1 MADGSTLGPTDDV
14 YLQFQREHPKE
25 AERVRMLVQEGR
37 QRLEGGQ
44 PEEAR
49 NRFMRAL
56 AIFPHIPA
64 ALTNLAALAM
74 QQNNLDQ
81 AEEYIGQ
88 VLHHFPNDP
97 AAHAVAARL
106 WLQREVH
113 PYVRY
118 HARRA
123 VRGIAHLQT
132 QSELLAEDPT
142 LLERARMIV
151 LSTLALCHADALLTE
166 LYALTPDAPWS
177 EQDLTIIGIALFN
190 LGEIDQAAEVWER
203 ANGAEGS
210 PAAVYRFL
218 ADLVRQKK
226 IYPFQ
231 LDYQLHAR
239 LPSVDELRNAVEA
252 HAFDETFGGVRRS
265 FRLLKSTAEHETD
278 ETAESQDEEER
289 VWDEQ
294 QLVQAALRLALPRH
308 IPSRAVAL
316 GLYHIF
322 RGEEEEAE
330 LALSI
335 LFFERWPLLPQV
347 LSAVQQQPELSPRVR
362 LNAALYSLW
371 LSGPEKVRPM
381 LERFVPE
388 ELSVR
393 DRFIWH
399 VVWIQVALAEQ
410 NLALAQA
417 HEAEAQSL
425 VEQVVKDLDA
435 WVHVLNELSLRIDQL
450 ARSEAR
456 DLGGDVPQA
465 SPPDSMKL
473 KEGRVDKIIPFL
485 PRQSRRQNKEAGEKS
500 ET

>member
-1 MADGSTLGPTDDV
+1 MADGSTLGPTNDV

-25 AERVRMLVQEGR
+25 AERVRTLVQEGR
-37 QRLEGGQ
+37 QRLESGQ
-44 PEEAR
+44 PDEAR

-118 HARRA
+118 HARQA
-123 VRGIAHLQT
+123 VRGMAHLQT
-132 QSELLAEDPT
+132 HAELLAEDPT
-142 LLERARMIV
+142 LLERARVIV
-151 LSTLALCHADALLTE
+151 LSTLALCQADALVAE
-166 LYALTPDAPWS
+166 LYALMPDAPWS
-177 EQDLTIIGIALFN
+177 ENDLTIIGIALFN
-190 LGEIDQAAEVWER
+190 LGEIDRAAEVWQR
-203 ANGAEGS
+203 ADGAEGS

-218 ADLVRQKK
+218 ADLVRQKM

-239 LPSVDELRNAVEA
+239 LPSVDELRSAVDE
-252 HAFDETFGGVRRS
+252 HAFDETLGGRRS
-265 FRLLKSTAEHETD
+265 FRLLKSAAENETD
-278 ETAESQDEEER
+278 GEADSH
-289 VWDEQ
+289 WDEQ
-294 QLVQAALRLALPRH
+294 QLVQALRLALPRH

-347 LSAVQQQPELSPRVR
+347 LRVVQQHPELSPRVR
-362 LNAALYSLW
+362 LNAALYLLW
-371 LSGPEKVRPM
+371 LSGPEEVRPV
-381 LERFVPE
+381 LESWVPE
-388 ELSVR
+388 ALSVR

-399 VVWIQVALAEQ
+399 VVWIQVALTER

-456 DLGGDVPQA
+456 EVGVDVRQA
-465 SPPDSMKL
+465 QMSQVEL
-473 KEGRVDKIIPFL
+473 KEGRMDKIIPFL
-485 PRQSRRQNKEAGEKS
+485 PRQSRRQNKEASEKGDD
-500 ET
+500 T